1 MAQDP
6 EREYEH
12 DEDESVIDTSHDLD
26 MVPLFSSATID
37 AEVEADMIRGI
48 LEANGI
54 PSIVWRGTSI
64 PPLGVEVQVPR
75 SWVDEARRVIAEQEE
90 AGPEAAA
97 EGEAASEEGH

>member
-6 EREYEH
+6 E
-12 DEDESVIDTSHDLD
+12 EDRSGGDDPVDTSHDLD
-26 MVPLFSSATID
+26 MVMIYNSTTVDS
-37 AEVEADMIRGI
+37 EMEADMIAGM

-54 PSIVWRGTSI
+54 PAVVWRATGI

-75 SWVDEARRVIAEQEE
+75 NRLEDARRVIAEQEA

-97 EGEAASEEGH
+97 EGEAESEQER

>member
-6 EREYEH
+6 EREYENS
-12 DEDESVIDTSHDLD
+12 DDMGSVDPSHDLD
-26 MVPLFSSATID
+26 MVPIFSSATID
-37 AEVEADMIRGI
+37 AEVEADMIEGI
-48 LEANGI
+48 LESNGI
-54 PSIVWRGTSI
+54 PAVIWRGTGI

-75 SWVDEARRVIAEQEE
+75 NRLEEARLAIAEQEA

>member
-6 EREYEH
+6 EREYENSEEMGAV
-12 DEDESVIDTSHDLD
+12 DPSHDLD

-48 LEANGI
+48 LDANGI
-54 PSIVWRGTSI
+54 PAIIWRGTGI

-75 SWVDEARRVIAEQEE
+75 NRLDEARRVIAEQEA

-97 EGEAASEEGH
+97 EGEAASEEGR